1 MYHAC
6 TLRGPPAGLETSSQG
21 TGCVHCVLD
30 THTRLAP
37 RGLLRLAPCLLRC
50 RVQRANALAD
60 SWNRFLLPI
69 SGGVLWA
76 AQFVQQSSEREE
88 TVVLEHHGRT
98 MIHCCL
104 PSQRPCFA
112 PARALGAGRATV
124 PRTSSQRPC
133 RAPAARLGSVG
144 TFSVVTY
151 VNCLRPTAAEL
162 LPFSTLFMHQL
173 TPAPQ
178 HLLNLEARYSLS
190 LRRTRAASNR
200 ATAAHFHGVLAF

>member
-60 SWNRFLLPI
+60 SWNRFCRSRVEFYHLWAQSSRERVNRGARAPWPHHDTLLPAEPAA
-69 SGGVLWA
+69 VLCTCTSARRWSSDRA
-76 AQFVQQSSEREE
+76 AHLESE
-88 TVVLEHHGRT
+88 
-98 MIHCCL
+98 
-104 PSQRPCFA
+104 
-112 PARALGAGRATV
+112 TV
-124 PRTSSQRPC
+124 PRM
-133 RAPAARLGSVG
+133 GSVG

-162 LPFSTLFMHQL
+162 LPLLHIVHAPAHASTS
-173 TPAPQ
+173 APPQ
-178 HLLNLEARYSLS
+178 S
-190 LRRTRAASNR
+190 
-200 ATAAHFHGVLAF
+200 

>member
-6 TLRGPPAGLETSSQG
+6 TLRGPPAGLEKL
-21 TGCVHCVLD
+21 TGHRLCPLCPGH
-30 THTRLAP
+30 THTASSKRSSSASSVPSSLP
-37 RGLLRLAPCLLRC
+37 RAES
-50 RVQRANALAD
+50 QRP
-60 SWNRFLLPI
+60 SGFLEQVLPI

-76 AQFVQQSSEREE
+76 AQFVPQSSEREE

-162 LPFSTLFMHQL
+162 LPLLHIVHSPAHASTS
-173 TPAPQ
+173 APPQ
-178 HLLNLEARYSLS
+178 S
-190 LRRTRAASNR
+190 
-200 ATAAHFHGVLAF
+200 

>member
-1 MYHAC
+1 M
-6 TLRGPPAGLETSSQG
+6 
-21 TGCVHCVLD
+21 
-30 THTRLAP
+30 
-37 RGLLRLAPCLLRC
+37 
-50 RVQRANALAD
+50 
-60 SWNRFLLPI
+60 
-69 SGGVLWA
+69 
-76 AQFVQQSSEREE
+76 
-88 TVVLEHHGRT
+88 
-98 MIHCCL
+98 MHCCL
-104 PSQRPCFA
+104 PNQRPCFA

-162 LPFSTLFMHQL
+162 LPLFSIFFMHQL

-178 HLLNLEARYSLS
+178 HLLSLEARHSLS

-200 ATAAHFHGVLAF
+200 ATAAYFHGVLAFRGHAVLPCSHTGSLCCQRIRREQAEPSVIRREASRSPPCAIRQLRDGGKNARTALTRRRRA